1 MAEIMRSTAL
11 AFAEPTVVCLDG
23 GAAAGVD
30 RVERRSQKIAGSIV
44 ALEDRLPSHYRPVLW
59 PGRLIAIAVSVAILL
74 GIVAIAIYSW
84 TGPTT
89 SYPPDETIVV
99 TLLPNSVDR
108 STARPDREMSVVAT
122 PLPKTVEISLP
133 AAEPQAQRSIEVSE
147 PLRVQ
152 VLPPDSAEPD
162 PLGAVTHSYQRAV
175 LARISAQ
182 RRYPRGAL
190 LAGFEGNGT
199 IRFTIER
206 IGRLAEVSIIAS
218 TGSKALDRATLDM
231 VHRSAPFPPIPAELP
246 DQLEVTMPIRFL
258 IMPPVFEQ

>member
-23 GAAAGVD
+23 RAAAGVD
-30 RVERRSQKIAGSIV
+30 RVEGEVKRSQVRS
-44 ALEDRLPSHYRPVLW
+44 LLSNRLPSHYRPVLW
-59 PGRLIAIAVSVAILL
+59 PGRLIATAVSVAILL
-74 GIVAIAIYSW
+74 GIVAIAIHSW

-89 SYPPDETIVV
+89 SYPPDDTIVV

-133 AAEPQAQRSIEVSE
+133 AAEPQAQRPIEVSE

-162 PLGAVTHSYQRAV
+162 PLGAVTHYQRAV

-231 VHRSAPFPPIPAELP
+231 VHRSAPFPPIPP
-246 DQLEVTMPIRFL
+246 SFRISSK
-258 IMPPVFEQ
+258 